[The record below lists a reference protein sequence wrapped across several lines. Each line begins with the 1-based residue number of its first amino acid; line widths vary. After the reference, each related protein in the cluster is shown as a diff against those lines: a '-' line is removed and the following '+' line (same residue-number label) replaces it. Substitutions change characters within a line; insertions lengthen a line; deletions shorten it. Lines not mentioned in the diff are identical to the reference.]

1 MNDLERCFVWAR
13 VRRSDRCCRSASTA
27 AVAVATTARE
37 ISTTRARRTGDICSR
52 PTQGRADL
60 LNVNLD
66 DGALVSLVAAGLVPP
81 EHVETAVAISVMLAS
96 FAPAAMRR
104 DVLAKR
110 KALPDMP
117 ESMTETT
124 EAPDES
130 A

>member
-1 MNDLERCFVWAR
+1 MISHIDALIEKDGTLAKLAGV
-13 VRRSDRCCRSASTA
+13 AS
-27 AVAVATTARE
+27 
-37 ISTTRARRTGDICSR
+37 
-52 PTQGRADL
+52 
-60 LNVNLD
+60 
-66 DGALVSLVAAGLVPP
+66 GALVSLVAAGLVPP